1 MPTVQAPAQLTVEHL
16 LEAIKQLS
24 PAELRQF
31 TRQFTE
37 WQKQNNKQAE
47 EEAALIRAT
56 RERLPPV
63 DERRLKQLGRKSERG
78 TLTPK
83 ELDEYRVL
91 TQQSEQLDVRRVEAL
106 VKLAQ
111 RWDKPVRV
119 VMQEIG
125 WESGTDD
132 A

>member
-1 MPTVQAPAQLTVEHL
+1 MPTVQVPAQLTVEHL
-16 LEAIKQLS
+16 LAAVKQLS
-24 PAELRQF
+24 PAELREFVQQL
-31 TRQFTE
+31 TA
-37 WQKQNNKQAE
+37 WQEQNGRQAE
-47 EEAALIRAT
+47 EEAALIKAT
-56 RERLPPV
+56 KERLPAAN
-63 DERRLKQLGRKSERG
+63 ERRLKRLIRKSERG

-91 TQQSEQLDVRRVEAL
+91 AQQSEQLDVRRVEAL

-111 RWDKPVRV
+111 RWGKPVQV

-125 WESGTDD
+125 WESGNDE